1 MDRQVLPDYLQK
13 ELDARQMALRDLYV
27 QEYMKDFDPY
37 KAALRLGFQF
47 EHAAEFARDM
57 QMCAYTQR
65 KIVEFN
71 RRIDAA
77 AKEAENAAL
86 TNRLRQI
93 AMTGRDS
100 ASVSAAKL
108 LLEMEGL
115 LKKDEPVDAASEL
128 IAQLR
133 DFARVAPV

>member
-1 MDRQVLPDYLQK
+1 MDQRVLTDYLQK
-13 ELDARQMALRDLYV
+13 ELDARQMALRDLFV

-47 EHAAEFARDM
+47 EHAAEFAREM
-57 QMCAYTQR
+57 QTCAYTQR
-65 KIVEFN
+65 QITEFN
-71 RRIDAA
+71 RRLDATVQA
-77 AKEAENAAL
+77 AEDAAL

-108 LLEMEGL
+108 LLEMKGL
-115 LKKDEPVDAASEL
+115 LKKDEPVDAAVEL